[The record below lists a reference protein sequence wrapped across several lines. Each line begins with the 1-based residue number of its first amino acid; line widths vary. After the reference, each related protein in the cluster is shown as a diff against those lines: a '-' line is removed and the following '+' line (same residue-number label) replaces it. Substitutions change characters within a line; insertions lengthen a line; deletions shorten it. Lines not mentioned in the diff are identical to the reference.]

1 MILVKD
7 NRCDFC
13 GTCVAVCPV
22 DAIELREADISII
35 HDTCIDC
42 DICIWVCPIDVLSS
56 DETKVEAKHD

>member
-1 MILVKD
+1 
-7 NRCDFC
+7 
-13 GTCVAVCPV
+13 VAVCPV

-56 DETKVEAKHD
+56 DVKEDVEHD

>member
-22 DAIELREADISII
+22 DAIELSEINISII
-35 HDTCIDC
+35 HETCTDC
-42 DICIWVCPIDVLSS
+42 DLCIWVCPINVLSS
-56 DETKVEAKHD
+56 DRSLEASND